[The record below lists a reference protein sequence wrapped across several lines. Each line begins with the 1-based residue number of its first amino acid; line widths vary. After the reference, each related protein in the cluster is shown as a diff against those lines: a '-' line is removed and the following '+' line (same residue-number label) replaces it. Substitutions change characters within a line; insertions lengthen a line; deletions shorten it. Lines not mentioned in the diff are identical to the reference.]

1 MLRILLAD
9 DEPLVLIGLQGMLEW
24 EKMGYTVCGTARNG
38 RIAQELIEREQP
50 DIVIADVKMP
60 VMDGLDLARAC
71 HEKGPLPVF
80 IMLTSSEDFS
90 YARRAIEAGVVDY
103 LVKMELTPQSLCDAL
118 ARAAE
123 QVQKEKALH
132 DTPPRMPSRTEM
144 EAGLRTLQDR
154 FLIRLYTGLIP
165 DEEHLRQEKKG
176 LELQLDGCLVAAC
189 CEILPAKAG
198 MTSEQLLKLNLA
210 CCQMLETTLH
220 NYLSVHATGTDV
232 LHFNVLFA
240 LPEEPAGGLKAL
252 LEPLLKK
259 ASQIV
264 YNYFSARLLWAV
276 GRPVQDPLSL
286 SRRCRELDTIRVLLS
301 EAEPIL
307 FAVDLESDATA
318 SKLQTVAQVKAYI
331 REHLSEKLTLADV
344 AAVFNFSPGYLSQ
357 LFGRYGGGFV
367 EYITEVR
374 VAAAKEMLE
383 KGDKKIYEIAE
394 ELGFE
399 SSFYFSK
406 VFKKSTGLSP
416 REYQQK

>member
-24 EKMGYTVCGTARNG
+24 EKLGYTVCGTARNG
-38 RIAQELIEREQP
+38 KIALEVIEREQP

-60 VMDGLDLARAC
+60 VMDGLALAHAC

-80 IMLTSSEDFS
+80 IMLTSSEDFT

-103 LVKMELTPQSLCDAL
+103 LVKMELTPKSLCDAL

-123 QVQKEKALH
+123 QVNKEKALH
-132 DTPPRMPSRTEM
+132 DPVPTPTEM

-154 FLIRLYTGLIP
+154 FLIRLYAGLIP
-165 DEEHLRQEKKG
+165 DEEHLQQELKG
-176 LELQLDGCLVAAC
+176 LKLHLDSPCLVVAC
-189 CEILPAKAG
+189 CEILPSNAG
-198 MTSEQLLKLNLA
+198 MTSEQQLKLNLA
-210 CCQMLETTLH
+210 CCRMLETTLQ
-220 NYLSVHATGTDV
+220 NYLPTHATGTDV
-232 LHFNVLFA
+232 LHCNVLFSLQA
-240 LPEEPAGGLKAL
+240 EPPEGLKAF

-264 YNYFSARLLWAV
+264 YNYFSVRLLWAV
-276 GRPVQDPLSL
+276 GRPAAAPLSL
-286 SRRCRELDTIRVLLS
+286 SRRCRELDTLRVLLS
-301 EAEPIL
+301 EGEPIL
-307 FAVDLESDATA
+307 FAGDIENDATA

-331 REHLSEKLTLADV
+331 RDHLSEKLSLADV

>member
-24 EKMGYTVCGTARNG
+24 EKLGYTICGTARNG
-38 RIAQELIEREQP
+38 KIAQELIEREQP

-60 VMDGLDLARAC
+60 VMDGLALAHAC

-103 LVKMELTPQSLCDAL
+103 LVKMELTPKNLCDAL

-123 QVQKEKALH
+123 QVNKEKALT

-144 EAGLRTLQDR
+144 EAGLRTMQDR
-154 FLIRLYTGLIP
+154 FLIRLYAGLIP
-165 DEEHLRQEKKG
+165 DEEHLRQEMKG
-176 LELQLDGCLVAAC
+176 LELQLDGCLVVAC
-189 CEILPAKAG
+189 CEILPSNPG
-198 MTSEQLLKLNLA
+198 MTSEQQLKLNLA
-210 CCQMLETTLH
+210 CCRMLETTLR
-220 NYLSVHATGTDV
+220 NYLPAHATGTDV
-232 LHFNVLFA
+232 LHFNVLFTLREA
-240 LPEEPAGGLKAL
+240 PPQGIKAF
-252 LEPLLKK
+252 LEPLIQK

-276 GRPVQDPLSL
+276 GRPADAPLSL
-286 SRRCRELDTIRVLLS
+286 SRRCRELDTLRVLLS
-301 EAEPIL
+301 EAEPVL
-307 FAVDLESDATA
+307 FAGDVENDATA

-331 REHLSEKLTLADV
+331 RDHLSEKLTLADV

>member
-1 MLRILLAD
+1 
-9 DEPLVLIGLQGMLEW
+9 
-24 EKMGYTVCGTARNG
+24 
-38 RIAQELIEREQP
+38 
-50 DIVIADVKMP
+50 
-60 VMDGLDLARAC
+60 
-71 HEKGPLPVF
+71 
-80 IMLTSSEDFS
+80 
-90 YARRAIEAGVVDY
+90 
-103 LVKMELTPQSLCDAL
+103 
-118 ARAAE
+118 
-123 QVQKEKALH
+123 
-132 DTPPRMPSRTEM
+132 M
-144 EAGLRTLQDR
+144 EAGLRTMQDR

-165 DEEHLRQEKKG
+165 DEEHLRQEMKG

-189 CEILPAKAG
+189 CEILPSNPG
-198 MTSEQLLKLNLA
+198 MTSEQQLKLNLS
-210 CCQMLETTLH
+210 CCRMLETTLG
-220 NYLSVHATGTDV
+220 NYLPAHATGTDV
-232 LHFNVLFA
+232 LHFNVLFT
-240 LPEEPAGGLKAL
+240 LREEPPQGVKAF
-252 LEPLLKK
+252 LEPLVKK

-276 GRPVQDPLSL
+276 GRPASAPLSL
-286 SRRCRELDTIRVLLS
+286 SRRCRELDTLRVLLS
-301 EAEPIL
+301 EGEPIL
-307 FAVDLESDATA
+307 FAGDAENDATA

-331 REHLSEKLTLADV
+331 RDHLSEKLTLADV

>member
-24 EKMGYTVCGTARNG
+24 EKLGYTICATARNG
-38 RIAQELIEREQP
+38 KIALDAIEREKP

-60 VMDGLDLARAC
+60 VMDGLALARAC
-71 HEKGPLPVF
+71 HDKGPLPVF
-80 IMLTSSEDFS
+80 ILLTSSENFT
-90 YARRAIEAGVVDY
+90 YARQAIEAGVVDY
-103 LVKMELTPQSLCDAL
+103 LVKMELTATSLSEAL

-123 QVQKEKALH
+123 QVKKEKALSGQ
-132 DTPPRMPSRTEM
+132 MPSRTEM
-144 EAGLRTLQDR
+144 EEGLRTLQDR
-154 FLIRLYTGLIP
+154 FLIRLYAGLIP
-165 DEEHLRQEKKG
+165 DEAALSQEIASLDLHL
-176 LELQLDGCLVAAC
+176 DSPCLVLAC
-189 CEILPAKAG
+189 CEIHPANPA
-198 MTSEQLLKLNLA
+198 MTSGQQLKLNLA
-210 CCQMLETTLH
+210 CCRMLETTLQ
-220 NYLSVHATGTDV
+220 NYLPVHATSIDV
-232 LHFNVLFA
+232 RHCNVLFSLDEA
-240 LPEEPAGGLKAL
+240 QSREVKSL

-276 GRPVQDPLSL
+276 GRPAAAPLGL
-286 SRRCRELDTIRVLLS
+286 PRRCRELDTLRLLLS
-301 EAEPIL
+301 DSEPLL
-307 FAVDLESDATA
+307 FADDVESDASA

-331 REHLSEKLTLADV
+331 RDHLSEKLTLADV

-367 EYITEVR
+367 EYITEAR

-406 VFKKSTGLSP
+406 VFKKATGLSP
-416 REYQQK
+416 REYQQKV